1 MKHRVRALEPVPAA
15 GTGMVRD
22 PARTS
27 LAVRTSMVLLAL
39 VWTQFP
45 FGGAQA
51 EGGQAL
57 KLCCAWGRT
66 MQDGNLTFSIDA
78 DPPTADV
85 IRSGLREWDDALPAL
100 VLTERA
106 PGSTV
111 DVSIVFTEDVGRTE
125 GQAVTTFTQRELIRK
140 VEVTIKGGRAPGNT
154 GGLLQIAKHEFG
166 HALGLGHANHDG
178 NLMSESV
185 NPQPAPIPACAVS
198 GVVEANRWKMVD
210 PEAKRPQP
218 PRASEVPC

>member
-1 MKHRVRALEPVPAA
+1 MKHRVGALEPVPVV
-15 GTGMVRD
+15 GTTMVRG

-27 LAVRTSMVLLAL
+27 LAVRAGMVVLAL

-66 MQDGNLTFSIDA
+66 MSDGDLTFSIEG
-78 DPPTADV
+78 DPSTVDV
-85 IRSGLREWDDALPAL
+85 IRSGVREWDEALPAL
-100 VLTERA
+100 TLIERA
-106 PGSTV
+106 PGKDV

-125 GQAVTTFTQRELIRK
+125 GQAVTSFTRRELIRK
-140 VEVTIKGGRAPGNT
+140 VDVTIKGGRAPGNT

-185 NPQPAPIPACAVS
+185 NPQPAPIPTCAVH

-218 PRASEVPC
+218 PKVGEVPC